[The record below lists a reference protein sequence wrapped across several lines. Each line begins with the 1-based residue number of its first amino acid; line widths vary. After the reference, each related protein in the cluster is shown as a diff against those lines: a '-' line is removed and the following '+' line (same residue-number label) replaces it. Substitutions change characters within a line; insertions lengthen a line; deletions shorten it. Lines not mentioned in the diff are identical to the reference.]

1 MIWKYR
7 QELAEIADEIE
18 RGNLYSF
25 EEVFDQEDSMDTE
38 VQSANEDAKKKDA
51 LIKKIRQRGSSV
63 FWLEEK
69 DDDLIDFKT
78 K

>member
-63 FWLEEK
+63 FWLEEIG
-69 DDDLIDFKT
+69 DDLIDFKT

>member
-63 FWLEEK
+63 FWLEENG
-69 DDDLIDFKT
+69 DDLIDFKT

>member
-7 QELAEIADEIE
+7 QELDEIADEIE

-69 DDDLIDFKT
+69 GDDLIDFKT